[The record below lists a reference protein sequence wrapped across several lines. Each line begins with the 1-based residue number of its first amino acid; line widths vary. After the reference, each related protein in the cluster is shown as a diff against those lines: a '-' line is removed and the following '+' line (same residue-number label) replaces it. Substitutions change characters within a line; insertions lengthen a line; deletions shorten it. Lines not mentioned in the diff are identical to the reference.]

1 MKTKLLLALLGFA
14 AAVPCSSNADGN
26 EAPLPLGRYQAFV
39 SSEIR
44 DKDDITEGSGV
55 WLLDTATG
63 QIAFCRHTSGLINIH
78 ETDDGITIAEVAGEH
93 MVACT
98 AWAVPKSG
106 PWDKYQRQ
114 QQ

>member
-1 MKTKLLLALLGFA
+1 MKTKLLLVLVGFA
-14 AAVPCSSNADGN
+14 VAVPCSSSADGN

-44 DKDDITEGSGV
+44 DKHDVAEKSV

-98 AWAVPKSG
+98 PWAVPKSG
-106 PWDKYQRQ
+106 P
-114 QQ
+114 